1 MPADSPEQHS
11 NPWLRRW
18 PRWSR
23 RLLVTARRANLVAV
37 LEIVS
42 ALILLGMLGTSWL
55 VISSAPPSGVLLP
68 AGQTAALLV
77 GTLIPA
83 LALLVLLGRRLAIRR
98 AAGSTARMHV
108 RLVFFFSLVAA
119 VPTLMVAGFS
129 SYLFQSGVEF
139 WFSNNSRGLI
149 ADANELARNYY
160 DENQREVGDETL
172 AMASDLRFYLQRDS
186 ITSASFPE
194 VYWYQTVARKLDESA
209 ILQLGADGKFRV
221 AAIIDPEEKNTRERI
236 TAEALSE
243 IDRGKDVAI
252 TASRDKI
259 EAVTPIDRNAGIFLY
274 NARSSTGQ
282 SLALRQWNRAQ
293 SVLRDYDQLTGN
305 ARSRQ
310 LTFNLALF
318 FASLALVGLAVW
330 FALRF
335 ADRQV
340 QPLTDLVGAA
350 REVGQGNYSLR
361 VAGRT
366 GADEIGLLNR
376 AFNRMTS
383 QIERQTKQLLGANEQ
398 LDERRAFIEAVLES
412 ITAGIISVDGEGRV
426 LLMNSSAQE
435 LLLGRAGPAPVGLS
449 LDEVAPQIAQMQR
462 AGLTNGIVQY
472 ARGSELL
479 TLAVKFSPD
488 AEGHVITFEDITRQL
503 LDQRQAAWSDV
514 ARRIAHEIKNPLTP
528 IQLAT
533 ERLKRRYRKQI
544 ASDAELFDELTSTI
558 IRQVGDL
565 RKMVDEFS
573 SFARLPKPVFRQEDA
588 VDLVRQALF
597 LQEVART
604 DIRFDLEVAPDVPR
618 IACDRHQ
625 FGQAMTNVLKNA
637 TEAVEAR
644 ARNAEPDYRPRVSV
658 AVTADD
664 DSLTVAIADNG
675 IGLPQDSENIV
686 EPYVTTREKGT
697 GLGLAIV
704 NKIVEEHG
712 GEMTF
717 APSDSGGTRVT
728 MRFAREPVGADER
741 IEAAE

>member
-1 MPADSPEQHS
+1 MM
-11 NPWLRRW
+11 
-18 PRWSR
+18 
-23 RLLVTARRANLVAV
+23 VTARRANLVSA
-37 LEIVS
+37 LEIFSVI
-42 ALILLGMLGTSWL
+42 ALVGMLAASWL
-55 VISSAPPSGVLLP
+55 AMSSPQRPGLIMPSTQ
-68 AGQTAALLV
+68 AAALLV

-83 LALLVLLGRRLAIRR
+83 LALVVLFGRRRAIRR
-98 AAGSTARMHV
+98 AEGGTARMHV
-108 RLVFFFSLVAA
+108 RLVFFFSLLAA
-119 VPTLMVAGFS
+119 VPTLLVAVFAS
-129 SYLFQSGVEF
+129 FLFQSGVEF
-139 WFSNNSRGLI
+139 WFSDRSRGILEN
-149 ADANELARNYY
+149 ANELARGYY
-160 DENQREVGDETL
+160 DQNQREVGEETVT
-172 AMASDLRFYLQRDS
+172 MAGDLRYYLQGS
-186 ITSASFPE
+186 TVASPGFPE
-194 VYWYQTVARKLDESA
+194 FYSYQVVGRKLDESA
-209 ILQLGADGKFRV
+209 ILQQGPDGKFRV
-221 AAIIDPEEKNTRERI
+221 AAIVDPDETGERERI
-236 TAEALSE
+236 TPEALRE
-243 IDRGKDVAI
+243 IDSGKDVWVKA
-252 TASRDKI
+252 TPDKI
-259 EAVTPIDRNAGIFLY
+259 EAVTPIDRAAGIFLY
-274 NARSSTGQ
+274 NARSSDG
-282 SLALRQWNRAQ
+282 LAFTQWERAQ
-293 SVLRDYDQLTGN
+293 SVLQAYDVLAQRAWALQI
-305 ARSRQ
+305 R
-310 LTFNLALF
+310 FNLALF
-318 FASLALVGLAVW
+318 AASLALVWLAVW

-340 QPLTDLVGAA
+340 RPLTELVGAA
-350 REVGQGNYSLR
+350 RQVGGGNYSLR

-383 QIERQTKQLLGANEQ
+383 QIERQTTQLVGANEQ
-398 LDERRAFIEAVLES
+398 LEERRAFIEAVLES

-449 LDEVAPQIAQMQR
+449 LDEFAPQIAQMQR
-462 AGLTNGIVQY
+462 AGLSTGIVQY
-472 ARGSELL
+472 ARGAELL
-479 TLAVKFSPD
+479 TLAVKLSPD

-544 ASDAELFDELTSTI
+544 DRDGELFDELTNTI

-597 LQEVART
+597 LQEVARS
-604 DIRFDLEVAPDVPR
+604 DIRFDLTVEGEIPP

-644 ARNAEPDYRPRVSV
+644 ARNAEPDYRPRI
-658 AVTADD
+658 AVTASADD
-664 DSLTVAIADNG
+664 EALTVAIEDNG
-675 IGLPQDSENIV
+675 IGLPHDSENIV

-717 APSDSGGTRVT
+717 APSEAGGTLVT
-728 MRFAREPVGADER
+728 MRFARDPTGDREQS
-741 IEAAE
+741 EAAE